1 MALDGGAD
9 GLDVQRRVA
18 AAAPRWLAPGGHLLI
33 ETSERQAP
41 LTAAA
46 VAAAGLVPRVERSD
60 ELDATA
66 VVGVRT
72 MIDDPSRST
81 VVAWYETLPEDL
93 ALLVERVQVGAG
105 RLLGDTFTPRDP
117 AQVHAT
123 LIGLESAPAPFDPA
137 PLAAHLREA
146 LSPPWTIRFGGFA
159 PGDRRLLSRGL
170 PLHERMVGVY
180 GSKVVL
186 IGWPVVDGEP
196 QRILAELRLRCAE
209 FGVTHRYGDDPDVYL
224 VLGEVAGASD
234 RTRRWR

>member
-1 MALDGGAD
+1 
-9 GLDVQRRVA
+9 
-18 AAAPRWLAPGGHLLI
+18 
-33 ETSERQAP
+33 
-41 LTAAA
+41 
-46 VAAAGLVPRVERSD
+46 
-60 ELDATA
+60 
-66 VVGVRT
+66 

-81 VVAWYETLPEDL
+81 VVAWYETLPDDL

-117 AQVHAT
+117 TQVHAT

-159 PGDRRLLSRGL
+159 PGDRRWLSRGL

-186 IGWPVVDGEP
+186 IGWPVVEGEP
-196 QRILAELRLRCAE
+196 QRILADVRLRCAE

-224 VLGEVAGASD
+224 VLGEVTGVPTAHVASVSG
-234 RTRRWR
+234 TSWRRPRSYVPLSVDDLSLVTYDDPALPRASTTWCPL

>member
-1 MALDGGAD
+1 
-9 GLDVQRRVA
+9 
-18 AAAPRWLAPGGHLLI
+18 
-33 ETSERQAP
+33 
-41 LTAAA
+41 
-46 VAAAGLVPRVERSD
+46 
-60 ELDATA
+60 
-66 VVGVRT
+66 

-81 VVAWYETLPEDL
+81 VVAWYETLPEEL

-117 AQVHAT
+117 TQVHAT

-159 PGDRRLLSRGL
+159 PGDRRWRSRGL

-186 IGWPVVDGEP
+186 IGWPIVGGEP

-209 FGVTHRYGDDPDVYL
+209 FGVTHSYGDDPDVYL
-224 VLGEVAGASD
+224 VLGEVTGAPAAHVDVGDPARAGNGPGVRAALRGRPRARD
-234 RTRRWR
+234 LRRHHPAAGVDDLVPALRRAGP